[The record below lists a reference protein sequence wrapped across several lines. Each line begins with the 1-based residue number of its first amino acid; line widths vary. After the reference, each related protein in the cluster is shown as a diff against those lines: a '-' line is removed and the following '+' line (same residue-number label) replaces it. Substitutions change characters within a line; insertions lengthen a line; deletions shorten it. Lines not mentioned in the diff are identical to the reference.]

1 MMRWLR
7 ASWTQRTLVPLLVA
21 SLSAVLFVTVDQPSQ
36 RTASY
41 ADWVRTQLRAPADAA
56 LDDALAAAA
65 EQARTFEGFLEAFVA
80 AYEAEHPE
88 TSLARAFVAR
98 DLPKEALIT
107 YLQSRFSRVVGEAVL
122 PRLVMV
128 KATTTSQTPT
138 SDRTV
143 VGLAP
148 VHAAAHDIHRAEL
161 PAQRHA
167 VALIVI
173 PLRALWDAQPLGP

>member
-1 MMRWLR
+1 MRWLR
-7 ASWTQRTLVPLLVA
+7 ASWTQRTLVSLLVA
-21 SLSAVLFVTVDQPSQ
+21 SLGAVLFGATDLPS
-36 RTASY
+36 RHSASY

-56 LDDALAAAA
+56 LDDALAAAD
-65 EQARTFEGFLEAFVA
+65 EQAHTFEGFLEAFVT

-122 PRLVMV
+122 PRLVMM
-128 KATTTSQTPT
+128 KATPSSPSPT
-138 SDRTV
+138 SDRTA
-143 VGLAP
+143 VGLTP
-148 VHAAAHDIHRAEL
+148 VHAAAHAIARAEL

-167 VALIVI
+167 VARIVI
-173 PLRALWDAQPLGP
+173 PLRVLWDAQPLGP